1 MYESI
6 IFKDRKKLSPRYI
19 PKEITHR
26 EKQIDLLIRTFID
39 IKYDPDAFPLTVLQ
53 IIGPAGIG
61 KTSTVMK
68 FSVILENEMKNS
80 KINIKIVYINL
91 KLQGGNKYAIYKY
104 LLSCIAPELTAQGL
118 SAEEMLRQMLDYL
131 IMNNTYSLIILDEI
145 DYLIKISK
153 EIGIIYDLTR
163 LNEFDPSKKCNVKG
177 VIFIAR
183 STEFYE
189 KLDEAELSSMGRAYI
204 EFPNYTIGQVSDIII
219 RRSKD
224 AFQDNVI
231 GTNIID
237 WIAKIVVSPIVN
249 GDIRYALDLLSYA
262 GNLAESEGTEKVLLD
277 HVKIINKQ
285 IYNGITDDDIKELSK
300 LQIIILLGIIKG
312 LKIKNRDY
320 VDLKEVRMQSLEI
333 AEKNILRALAEEKKL
348 LTVYGLHKKTHLK
361 REDIKRNL
369 ADLVKIE
376 WVVEQ
381 KISNSLYS
389 INRENTYVQK
399 LVLFFYEIGYIENI

>member
-6 IFKDRKKLSPRYI
+6 IFKDRKNLSPRYL
-19 PKEITHR
+19 PKEISHR
-26 EKQIDLLIRTFID
+26 EKQIDLLVRTFLD
-39 IKYDPDAFPLTVLQ
+39 IKDDPDKFPLTVIQ

-61 KTSTVMK
+61 KTSTVIK
-68 FSVILENEMKNS
+68 FSDILENELRKS

-104 LLSCIAPELTAQGL
+104 LLSCIAPELPAQGL

-131 IMNNTYSLIILDEI
+131 ILNNVYSVIILDEI

-204 EFPNYTIGQVSDIII
+204 EFPNYTIDQVSDILI

-224 AFQDNVI
+224 AFQDKVI
-231 GTNIID
+231 GTEIID

-262 GNLAESEGTEKVLLD
+262 GNLAESEGTEQVLLD
-277 HVKIINKQ
+277 HVKKINKQ

-333 AEKNILRALAEEKKL
+333 AEKYKLRKL
-348 LTVYGLHKKTHLK
+348 DV
-361 REDIKRNL
+361 EDILDDL
-369 ADLVKIE
+369 ATRKIIKIISLK
-376 WVVEQ
+376 
-381 KISNSLYS
+381 KISLISS
-389 INRENTYVQK
+389 S
-399 LVLFFYEIGYIENI
+399 IENLEKSLMSKIDSTFDFK

>member
-6 IFKDRKKLSPRYI
+6 IFKDRKKLSPRYL
-19 PKEITHR
+19 PKEISHR
-26 EKQIDLLIRTFID
+26 DKQIDLLVRTFLD
-39 IKYDPDAFPLTVLQ
+39 IKNDPDKFPLTVLQ

-61 KTSTVMK
+61 KTSTVIK
-68 FSVILENEMKNS
+68 FSGILENELRKN

-104 LLSCIAPELTAQGL
+104 LLSCIAPELPAQGL

-131 IMNNTYSLIILDEI
+131 IINNVYSIVILDEI

-163 LNEFDPSKKCNVKG
+163 LNEFDPFNKCNVKG

-204 EFPNYTIGQVSDIII
+204 EFPNYTIDQVSDILV
-219 RRSKD
+219 RRSKE
-224 AFQDNVI
+224 AFQENVI
-231 GTNIID
+231 GTDILD

-262 GNLAESEGTEKVLLD
+262 GNLAESEGTERVLLD
-277 HVKIINKQ
+277 HVKKINKQ
-285 IYNGITDDDIKELSK
+285 TYNGITDEDIKELSK

-320 VDLKEVRMQSLEI
+320 VDLKDIRMQSLEI
-333 AEKNILRALAEEKKL
+333 SEKYKLRKL
-348 LTVYGLHKKTHLK
+348 DI
-361 REDIKRNL
+361 EDILDDL
-369 ADLVKIE
+369 ATRKIIKIISLK
-376 WVVEQ
+376 
-381 KISNSLYS
+381 KISLISS
-389 INRENTYVQK
+389 S
-399 LVLFFYEIGYIENI
+399 IENLEKTLLSKLNSMLDLK

>member
-1 MYESI
+1 MYENI

-26 EKQIDLLIRTFID
+26 EKQIDLLIRTFLD
-39 IKYDPDAFPLTVLQ
+39 INEDPDKFPLTILQ

-61 KTSTVMK
+61 KTSTVIK
-68 FSVILENEMKNS
+68 FSNTLENELRKS

-104 LLSCIAPELTAQGL
+104 LLNCIAPELPAQGL
-118 SAEEMLRQMLDYL
+118 SAEEMLRQMLDYM
-131 IMNNTYSLIILDEI
+131 IINNVYSIVILDEI

-189 KLDEAELSSMGRAYI
+189 KLDEAELSSMGRANI
-204 EFPNYTIGQVSDIII
+204 EFPNYTIEQICDILI
-219 RRSKD
+219 RRSRD
-224 AFQDNVI
+224 AFQENVI
-231 GTNIID
+231 GTDIID
-237 WIAKIVVSPIVN
+237 WIAKVVVSPVVN

-262 GNLAESEGTEKVLLD
+262 GNLAESEGTERVLID
-277 HVKIINKQ
+277 HVKKINKQ
-285 IYNGITDDDIKELSK
+285 IYNGITDDDIKELSNI
-300 LQIIILLGIIKG
+300 QIIVLLGIIKG

-320 VDLKEVRMQSLEI
+320 VDLKEIRMQSLEI
-333 AEKNILRALAEEKKL
+333 AEKYKLRKL
-348 LTVYGLHKKTHLK
+348 EV
-361 REDIKRNL
+361 EDILDDL
-369 ADLVKIE
+369 ATRKIIKIISLK
-376 WVVEQ
+376 
-381 KISNSLYS
+381 KISLTSSS
-389 INRENTYVQK
+389 IEHLEK
-399 LVLFFYEIGYIENI
+399 ILISKIDSHIDF

>member
-19 PKEITHR
+19 PKEISHR
-26 EKQIDLLIRTFID
+26 EKQIDLLVRTFLD
-39 IKYDPDAFPLTVLQ
+39 IKDDPDNFPLTILQ

-61 KTSTVMK
+61 KTSTVIK
-68 FSVILENEMKNS
+68 FSDILENELRKN

-104 LLSCIAPELTAQGL
+104 LLSCIAPELPAQGL

-131 IMNNTYSLIILDEI
+131 IINNMYSIVILDEI

-204 EFPNYTIGQVSDIII
+204 EFPNYSIQQTSEILI

-224 AFQDNVI
+224 AFQENVI
-231 GTNIID
+231 GTDIID
-237 WIAKIVVSPIVN
+237 WIAKIVVSPVVN

-262 GNLAESEGTEKVLLD
+262 GNMAESEGTERVLLD
-277 HVKIINKQ
+277 HVKKINSQ
-285 IYNGITDDDIKELSK
+285 IYNGITDDDINEFSNA
-300 LQIIILLGIIKG
+300 QIFVLLGIIKG

-320 VDLKEVRMQSLEI
+320 IDLKEIRMQSLEI
-333 AEKNILRALAEEKKL
+333 SQKYNVKKL
-348 LTVYGLHKKTHLK
+348 DV
-361 REDIKRNL
+361 EDILDDL
-369 ADLVKIE
+369 ATRKIIKIISLK
-376 WVVEQ
+376 
-381 KISNSLYS
+381 KISLISSS
-389 INRENTYVQK
+389 IENLENTLIK
-399 LVLFFYEIGYIENI
+399 KIDSNFDSR

>member
-1 MYESI
+1 MYDSV
-6 IFKDRKKLSPRYI
+6 IFKDRKKLSPRYV
-19 PKEITHR
+19 PKEISHR
-26 EKQIDLLIRTFID
+26 EKQIDLLVGTFLD
-39 IKYDPDAFPLTVLQ
+39 IKDDPDTFPLTVIQ

-68 FSVILENEMKNS
+68 FSDILENELKKS
-80 KINIKIVYINL
+80 KVNIKIVYINL

-104 LLSCIAPELTAQGL
+104 LLSCIAPELPAQGL

-131 IMNNTYSLIILDEI
+131 IINNIYSIIILDEI

-204 EFPNYTIGQVSDIII
+204 EFPNYTIDQVSDILM

-231 GTNIID
+231 GTDILD
-237 WIAKIVVSPIVN
+237 WIAKTVVSPIVN

-277 HVKIINKQ
+277 HVKKINKQ
-285 IYNGITDDDIKELSK
+285 IYNGITDDDIEELSK
-300 LQIIILLGIIKG
+300 LQIIVLLGIIKG
-312 LKIKNRDY
+312 LKIKNKDY
-320 VDLKEVRMQSLEI
+320 VELKEVRMQSLEI
-333 AEKNILRALAEEKKL
+333 AEKYKLKKL
-348 LTVYGLHKKTHLK
+348 DV
-361 REDIKRNL
+361 EDILDDL
-369 ADLVKIE
+369 ATRKIIKIISLK
-376 WVVEQ
+376 
-381 KISNSLYS
+381 KISLISSS
-389 INRENTYVQK
+389 IDNLEKILMSKIDSYLDSR
-399 LVLFFYEIGYIENI
+399 

>member
-6 IFKDRKKLSPRYI
+6 IFKDRKKLSPRYL
-19 PKEITHR
+19 PKEISHR
-26 EKQIDLLIRTFID
+26 DKQIDLLVRTFLD
-39 IKYDPDAFPLTVLQ
+39 IKNDPDKFPLTVLQ

-61 KTSTVMK
+61 KTSTVIK
-68 FSVILENEMKNS
+68 FSGILENELIKN

-104 LLSCIAPELTAQGL
+104 LLSCIAPELPAQGL

-131 IMNNTYSLIILDEI
+131 IINNVYSIVILDEI

-163 LNEFDPSKKCNVKG
+163 LNEFDPSKKCNVNG

-204 EFPNYTIGQVSDIII
+204 EFPNYTIDQVSDILV
-219 RRSKD
+219 RRSKE
-224 AFQDNVI
+224 AFQENVI
-231 GTNIID
+231 GTDILD

-262 GNLAESEGTEKVLLD
+262 GNLAESEGTERVLLD
-277 HVKIINKQ
+277 HVKKINKQ
-285 IYNGITDDDIKELSK
+285 IYNGITDEDIKELSK
-300 LQIIILLGIIKG
+300 LQIIILLAIIKG
-312 LKIKNRDY
+312 LKVKNRDY
-320 VDLKEVRMQSLEI
+320 VELKEIRMQSLEI
-333 AEKNILRALAEEKKL
+333 SEKYKLRKL
-348 LTVYGLHKKTHLK
+348 DV
-361 REDIKRNL
+361 EDIL
-369 ADLVKIE
+369 DDLSTRKIIKIISLK
-376 WVVEQ
+376 
-381 KISNSLYS
+381 KISLISS
-389 INRENTYVQK
+389 S
-399 LVLFFYEIGYIENI
+399 IENLEKTLLSKLNSMLDFK

>member
-6 IFKDRKKLSPRYI
+6 IFKDRKKLSPRYL
-19 PKEITHR
+19 PKEISHR
-26 EKQIDLLIRTFID
+26 EKQIDLLVRTFLD
-39 IKYDPDAFPLTVLQ
+39 IKDDPDKFPLTVIQ

-61 KTSTVMK
+61 KTSTVIK
-68 FSVILENEMKNS
+68 FSDILDNELRKN

-104 LLSCIAPELTAQGL
+104 LLSCIAPELPAQGL

-131 IMNNTYSLIILDEI
+131 ILNNVYSIIILDEI

-204 EFPNYTIGQVSDIII
+204 EFPNYTIDQVSDILI

-231 GTNIID
+231 GTDIID

-277 HVKIINKQ
+277 HVKKINKQ

-320 VDLKEVRMQSLEI
+320 IDLKEVRMQSLEI
-333 AEKNILRALAEEKKL
+333 AEKYKVRKL
-348 LTVYGLHKKTHLK
+348 DV
-361 REDIKRNL
+361 EDILDDL
-369 ADLVKIE
+369 ATRKIIKIISLK
-376 WVVEQ
+376 
-381 KISNSLYS
+381 KISLISS
-389 INRENTYVQK
+389 S
-399 LVLFFYEIGYIENI
+399 IENLEKSLMSKIDSTLDFK

>member
-6 IFKDRKKLSPRYI
+6 IFKDRKKLSPRYL
-19 PKEITHR
+19 PKEISHR
-26 EKQIDLLIRTFID
+26 EKQIDLLVRTFLD
-39 IKYDPDAFPLTVLQ
+39 IKDDPDKFPLTVIQ

-61 KTSTVMK
+61 KTSTVIK
-68 FSVILENEMKNS
+68 FSDILENELRKS
-80 KINIKIVYINL
+80 KINVKIVYINL

-104 LLSCIAPELTAQGL
+104 LLSCIAPELPAQGL

-131 IMNNTYSLIILDEI
+131 ILNNVYSIIILDEI

-204 EFPNYTIGQVSDIII
+204 EFPNYTIDQVSDILI

-231 GTNIID
+231 GTDIID

-262 GNLAESEGTEKVLLD
+262 GNLAESEGTEKVILD
-277 HVKIINKQ
+277 HVKKINKQ

-333 AEKNILRALAEEKKL
+333 AEKYKLRKL
-348 LTVYGLHKKTHLK
+348 DV
-361 REDIKRNL
+361 EDILDDL
-369 ADLVKIE
+369 ATRKIIKIISLK
-376 WVVEQ
+376 
-381 KISNSLYS
+381 KISLISS
-389 INRENTYVQK
+389 S
-399 LVLFFYEIGYIENI
+399 IENLEKSLMSKIDSTLDFK

>member
-1 MYESI
+1 MYDSI
-6 IFKDRKKLSPRYI
+6 IFKDRKKLSPRYL
-19 PKEITHR
+19 PKEISHR
-26 EKQIDLLIRTFID
+26 EKQIDLLVRTFLD
-39 IKYDPDAFPLTVLQ
+39 IKDDPDKFPLTVIQ

-61 KTSTVMK
+61 KTSTVIK
-68 FSVILENEMKNS
+68 FSDILENELRKS

-104 LLSCIAPELTAQGL
+104 LLSCIAPGLPAQGL

-131 IMNNTYSLIILDEI
+131 IANNVYSIIILDEI

-204 EFPNYTIGQVSDIII
+204 EFPNYTIDQVSDILI

-231 GTNIID
+231 GTDIID
-237 WIAKIVVSPIVN
+237 WIAKIIVSPIVN

-262 GNLAESEGTEKVLLD
+262 GNLAESEGTEQVLLD
-277 HVKIINKQ
+277 HVKKINKQ

-320 VDLKEVRMQSLEI
+320 IDLKEVRMQSLEI
-333 AEKNILRALAEEKKL
+333 AGKYKLRKL
-348 LTVYGLHKKTHLK
+348 DV
-361 REDIKRNL
+361 EDILDDL
-369 ADLVKIE
+369 ATRKIIKIISLK
-376 WVVEQ
+376 
-381 KISNSLYS
+381 KISLISS
-389 INRENTYVQK
+389 S
-399 LVLFFYEIGYIENI
+399 IENLEKSLMSKIDSTLDFK

>member
-6 IFKDRKKLSPRYI
+6 IFKDRKKLSPRYL
-19 PKEITHR
+19 PKEISHR
-26 EKQIDLLIRTFID
+26 EKQIDLLVRTFLD
-39 IKYDPDAFPLTVLQ
+39 IQDDPDKFPLTVIQ

-61 KTSTVMK
+61 KTSTVIK
-68 FSVILENEMKNS
+68 FSDILDNELRKS

-104 LLSCIAPELTAQGL
+104 LLSCIAPELPAQGL

-131 IMNNTYSLIILDEI
+131 ILNNVYSIIILDEI

-204 EFPNYTIGQVSDIII
+204 EFPNYTIDQVSDILI

-231 GTNIID
+231 GTDIID

-277 HVKIINKQ
+277 HVKKINRQ

-333 AEKNILRALAEEKKL
+333 AEKYKLRKL
-348 LTVYGLHKKTHLK
+348 DV
-361 REDIKRNL
+361 EDILDDL
-369 ADLVKIE
+369 ATRKIIKIISLK
-376 WVVEQ
+376 
-381 KISNSLYS
+381 KISLISS
-389 INRENTYVQK
+389 S
-399 LVLFFYEIGYIENI
+399 IENLEKSLMSKIDSTLDFK

>member
-6 IFKDRKKLSPRYI
+6 IFKDRKKLSPRYL
-19 PKEITHR
+19 PKEISHR
-26 EKQIDLLIRTFID
+26 EKQIDLLVRTFLD
-39 IKYDPDAFPLTVLQ
+39 IKDDPDKFPLTVIQ

-61 KTSTVMK
+61 KTSTVIK
-68 FSVILENEMKNS
+68 FSDILENELRKS

-104 LLSCIAPELTAQGL
+104 LLSCIAPELPAQGL

-131 IMNNTYSLIILDEI
+131 ILNNVYSIIILDEI

-204 EFPNYTIGQVSDIII
+204 EFPNYTIDQVSDILI

-231 GTNIID
+231 GTDIID
-237 WIAKIVVSPIVN
+237 WIAKIIVSPIVN

-277 HVKIINKQ
+277 HVKKINKQ

-333 AEKNILRALAEEKKL
+333 AEKFKLRKL
-348 LTVYGLHKKTHLK
+348 DV
-361 REDIKRNL
+361 EDILDDL
-369 ADLVKIE
+369 ATRKIIKIISLK
-376 WVVEQ
+376 
-381 KISNSLYS
+381 KISLISS
-389 INRENTYVQK
+389 S
-399 LVLFFYEIGYIENI
+399 IENLEKSLMSKIDSTLDFK

>member
-6 IFKDRKKLSPRYI
+6 IFKDRKKLSPRYL
-19 PKEITHR
+19 PKEISHR
-26 EKQIDLLIRTFID
+26 EKQIDLLVRTFLD
-39 IKYDPDAFPLTVLQ
+39 IKDDPDKFPLTVIQ

-61 KTSTVMK
+61 KTSTVIK
-68 FSVILENEMKNS
+68 FSDILENELGKS

-104 LLSCIAPELTAQGL
+104 LLSCIAPELPAQGL

-131 IMNNTYSLIILDEI
+131 ILNNVYSIIILDEI

-231 GTNIID
+231 GTDIID

-333 AEKNILRALAEEKKL
+333 AEKYKLRKL
-348 LTVYGLHKKTHLK
+348 DV
-361 REDIKRNL
+361 EDILDDL
-369 ADLVKIE
+369 ATRKIIKIISLK
-376 WVVEQ
+376 
-381 KISNSLYS
+381 KISLISS
-389 INRENTYVQK
+389 S
-399 LVLFFYEIGYIENI
+399 IENLEKSLMSKIDSTLDFK

>member
-6 IFKDRKKLSPRYI
+6 IFKDRKKLSPRYL
-19 PKEITHR
+19 PKEISHR
-26 EKQIDLLIRTFID
+26 DKQIDLLVRTFLD
-39 IKYDPDAFPLTVLQ
+39 IKNDPDKFPLTVLQ

-61 KTSTVMK
+61 KTSTVIK
-68 FSVILENEMKNS
+68 FSGILENELRKN

-104 LLSCIAPELTAQGL
+104 LLSCIAPELPAQGL

-131 IMNNTYSLIILDEI
+131 IINNVYSIVILDEI

-163 LNEFDPSKKCNVKG
+163 LNEFDPSSKCNVKG

-204 EFPNYTIGQVSDIII
+204 EFPNYTIDQVSDILV
-219 RRSKD
+219 RRSKE
-224 AFQDNVI
+224 AFQENVI
-231 GTNIID
+231 GTVILD

-262 GNLAESEGTEKVLLD
+262 GNLAESEGTERVLLD
-277 HVKIINKQ
+277 HVKKINRQ
-285 IYNGITDDDIKELSK
+285 TYNGITDEDIKELSK

-320 VDLKEVRMQSLEI
+320 VDLKDIRMQSLEI
-333 AEKNILRALAEEKKL
+333 SEKYKLRKL
-348 LTVYGLHKKTHLK
+348 DV
-361 REDIKRNL
+361 EDILDDL
-369 ADLVKIE
+369 ATRKIIKIISLK
-376 WVVEQ
+376 
-381 KISNSLYS
+381 KISLISS
-389 INRENTYVQK
+389 S
-399 LVLFFYEIGYIENI
+399 IENLEKTLLSKLNSMLDLK

>member
-6 IFKDRKKLSPRYI
+6 IFKDRKKLSPRYL
-19 PKEITHR
+19 PKEISHR
-26 EKQIDLLIRTFID
+26 EKQIDLLVRTFLD
-39 IKYDPDAFPLTVLQ
+39 IKDDPDKFPLTVIQ

-61 KTSTVMK
+61 KTSTVIK
-68 FSVILENEMKNS
+68 FSDILENELGKS

-104 LLSCIAPELTAQGL
+104 LLSCIAPELPAQGL

-131 IMNNTYSLIILDEI
+131 ILNNVYSIIILDEI

-204 EFPNYTIGQVSDIII
+204 EFPNYTIDQVSDIII

-231 GTNIID
+231 GTDIID

-333 AEKNILRALAEEKKL
+333 AEKYKLRKL
-348 LTVYGLHKKTHLK
+348 DV
-361 REDIKRNL
+361 EDILDDL
-369 ADLVKIE
+369 ATRKIIKIISLK
-376 WVVEQ
+376 
-381 KISNSLYS
+381 KISLISS
-389 INRENTYVQK
+389 S
-399 LVLFFYEIGYIENI
+399 IENLEKSLMSKIDSTLDFK

>member
-6 IFKDRKKLSPRYI
+6 IFKDRKKLSPRHL
-19 PKEITHR
+19 PKEISHR
-26 EKQIDLLIRTFID
+26 EKQIDLLVRTFLD
-39 IKYDPDAFPLTVLQ
+39 IKDDPDKFPLTVIQ

-61 KTSTVMK
+61 KTSTVIK
-68 FSVILENEMKNS
+68 FSDILDNELRKS

-104 LLSCIAPELTAQGL
+104 LLSCIAPELPAQGL

-131 IMNNTYSLIILDEI
+131 ILNNVYSIIILDEI

-204 EFPNYTIGQVSDIII
+204 EFPNYTIDQVSDILI

-231 GTNIID
+231 GTDIID

-277 HVKIINKQ
+277 HVKKINKQ

-320 VDLKEVRMQSLEI
+320 IDLKEVRMQSLEI
-333 AEKNILRALAEEKKL
+333 AEKYKVRKL
-348 LTVYGLHKKTHLK
+348 DV
-361 REDIKRNL
+361 EDILDDL
-369 ADLVKIE
+369 ATRRIIKIISLK
-376 WVVEQ
+376 
-381 KISNSLYS
+381 KISLISS
-389 INRENTYVQK
+389 S
-399 LVLFFYEIGYIENI
+399 IENLEKSLMSKIDSTLNFK

>member
-19 PKEITHR
+19 PKEIPHR
-26 EKQIDLLIRTFID
+26 EKQIDLLIRTFLD
-39 IKYDPDAFPLTVLQ
+39 IKEDPDKFPLTILQ

-61 KTSTVMK
+61 KTSTVIK
-68 FSVILENEMKNS
+68 FSNILENELRRS

-104 LLSCIAPELTAQGL
+104 LLSCIAPELPAQGL

-131 IMNNTYSLIILDEI
+131 IINNVYSIVILDEI
-145 DYLIKISK
+145 DYLIKIAK

-204 EFPNYTIGQVSDIII
+204 EFPNYTIEQISDILI
-219 RRSKD
+219 RRSRD
-224 AFQDNVI
+224 AFQENVI
-231 GTNIID
+231 GTDIID
-237 WIAKIVVSPIVN
+237 WIAKIVVSPVVD

-262 GNLAESEGTEKVLLD
+262 GNLAESEGTERVLID
-277 HVKIINKQ
+277 HVKKINKQ
-285 IYNGITDDDIKELSK
+285 IYNGITDDDIKELSNI
-300 LQIIILLGIIKG
+300 QIIVLLGIIKG

-320 VDLKEVRMQSLEI
+320 VDLKEIRMQSLEI
-333 AEKNILRALAEEKKL
+333 SEKYKIRKL
-348 LTVYGLHKKTHLK
+348 DV
-361 REDIKRNL
+361 EDILDDL
-369 ADLVKIE
+369 ATRKIIKILSLK
-376 WVVEQ
+376 
-381 KISNSLYS
+381 KISLTSS
-389 INRENTYVQK
+389 S
-399 LVLFFYEIGYIENI
+399 IENLEKILISKIDSHFDFK

>member
-6 IFKDRKKLSPRYI
+6 IFKDRKKLSPRYL
-19 PKEITHR
+19 PKEISHR
-26 EKQIDLLIRTFID
+26 EKQIELLVRTFLD
-39 IKYDPDAFPLTVLQ
+39 IKDDPDKFPLTVIQ

-61 KTSTVMK
+61 KTSTVIK
-68 FSVILENEMKNS
+68 FSDILDNELRKS

-104 LLSCIAPELTAQGL
+104 LLSCIAPELPAQGL

-131 IMNNTYSLIILDEI
+131 ILNNVYSIIILDEI

-204 EFPNYTIGQVSDIII
+204 EFPNYTIDQVSDILI

-231 GTNIID
+231 GTDIID

-277 HVKIINKQ
+277 HVKKINKQ

-320 VDLKEVRMQSLEI
+320 VDLKEIRMQSLEI
-333 AEKNILRALAEEKKL
+333 AEKYKLRKL
-348 LTVYGLHKKTHLK
+348 DV
-361 REDIKRNL
+361 EDILDDL
-369 ADLVKIE
+369 ATRKIIKIISLK
-376 WVVEQ
+376 
-381 KISNSLYS
+381 KISLISS
-389 INRENTYVQK
+389 S
-399 LVLFFYEIGYIENI
+399 IENLEKSLMSKIDSTLDFK

>member
-1 MYESI
+1 MYDSI
-6 IFKDRKKLSPRYI
+6 IFKDRKKLSPRYL
-19 PKEITHR
+19 PKEISHR
-26 EKQIDLLIRTFID
+26 EKQIDLLVRTFLD
-39 IKYDPDAFPLTVLQ
+39 IKDDSDKFPLTVIQ

-68 FSVILENEMKNS
+68 FSDILENELKKS

-104 LLSCIAPELTAQGL
+104 LLSCIAPELPAQGL

-131 IMNNTYSLIILDEI
+131 IINNIYSIIILDEI

-204 EFPNYTIGQVSDIII
+204 EFPNYTIDQVSDILM

-231 GTNIID
+231 GTDILD
-237 WIAKIVVSPIVN
+237 WIAKTVVSPIVN

-277 HVKIINKQ
+277 HVKKINKQ

-300 LQIIILLGIIKG
+300 LQIIVLLGIIKG
-312 LKIKNRDY
+312 LKIKNKDY
-320 VDLKEVRMQSLEI
+320 VELKEVRMQSLEI
-333 AEKNILRALAEEKKL
+333 AEKYKLKKL
-348 LTVYGLHKKTHLK
+348 DV
-361 REDIKRNL
+361 EDILDDL
-369 ADLVKIE
+369 ATRKIIKIISLK
-376 WVVEQ
+376 
-381 KISNSLYS
+381 KISLISSS
-389 INRENTYVQK
+389 IDNLEKTLMSRIDSDLDSK
-399 LVLFFYEIGYIENI
+399 

>member
-1 MYESI
+1 MYDSI
-6 IFKDRKKLSPRYI
+6 IFKDRKKLSPRYL
-19 PKEITHR
+19 PKEISHR
-26 EKQIDLLIRTFID
+26 EKQIDLLVRTFLD
-39 IKYDPDAFPLTVLQ
+39 IKDDSDKFPLTVIQ

-68 FSVILENEMKNS
+68 FSDILENELKKS

-104 LLSCIAPELTAQGL
+104 LLSCIAPELPAQGL

-131 IMNNTYSLIILDEI
+131 IINNIYSIIILDEI

-204 EFPNYTIGQVSDIII
+204 EFPNYTIDQVIDILI

-231 GTNIID
+231 GTDILD
-237 WIAKIVVSPIVN
+237 WIAKTVVSPIVN

-277 HVKIINKQ
+277 HVKKINKQ
-285 IYNGITDDDIKELSK
+285 IYNGITDDDINELSK
-300 LQIIILLGIIKG
+300 LQIIVLLGIIKG
-312 LKIKNRDY
+312 LKIKNKDY
-320 VDLKEVRMQSLEI
+320 VELKEVRMQSLEI
-333 AEKNILRALAEEKKL
+333 AEKYKLKKL
-348 LTVYGLHKKTHLK
+348 DV
-361 REDIKRNL
+361 EDILDNL
-369 ADLVKIE
+369 ATRKIIKIISLK
-376 WVVEQ
+376 
-381 KISNSLYS
+381 KISLISSS
-389 INRENTYVQK
+389 IDNLEKTLMSRIDSDLDSK
-399 LVLFFYEIGYIENI
+399 

>member
-6 IFKDRKKLSPRYI
+6 IFKDRKKLSPRYL
-19 PKEITHR
+19 PKEISHR
-26 EKQIDLLIRTFID
+26 EKQIDLLVRTFLD
-39 IKYDPDAFPLTVLQ
+39 IKDDPDKFPLTVIQ

-61 KTSTVMK
+61 KTSTVIK
-68 FSVILENEMKNS
+68 FSDILDNELRKS

-104 LLSCIAPELTAQGL
+104 LLSCIAPELPAQGL

-131 IMNNTYSLIILDEI
+131 ILNNVYSIIILDEI

-204 EFPNYTIGQVSDIII
+204 EFPNYTIDQVSDILI

-231 GTNIID
+231 GTDIID

-277 HVKIINKQ
+277 HVKKINKQ

-300 LQIIILLGIIKG
+300 LEIIILLGIIKG

-320 VDLKEVRMQSLEI
+320 IDLKEVRMQSLEI
-333 AEKNILRALAEEKKL
+333 AEKYKVRKL
-348 LTVYGLHKKTHLK
+348 DV
-361 REDIKRNL
+361 EDILDDL
-369 ADLVKIE
+369 ATRKIIKIISLK
-376 WVVEQ
+376 
-381 KISNSLYS
+381 KISLISS
-389 INRENTYVQK
+389 S
-399 LVLFFYEIGYIENI
+399 IENLEKSLMSKIDSTLDFK

>member
-6 IFKDRKKLSPRYI
+6 IFKDRKKLSPRYL
-19 PKEITHR
+19 PKEISHR
-26 EKQIDLLIRTFID
+26 EKQIDLLVRTFLD
-39 IKYDPDAFPLTVLQ
+39 IKDDPDKFPLTVIQ

-61 KTSTVMK
+61 KTSTVIK
-68 FSVILENEMKNS
+68 FSDILDNELRKS

-104 LLSCIAPELTAQGL
+104 LLSCIAPELPAQGL

-131 IMNNTYSLIILDEI
+131 ILNNVYSIIILDEI

-153 EIGIIYDLTR
+153 EVGIIYDLTR

-204 EFPNYTIGQVSDIII
+204 EFPNYTIDQVSDILI

-231 GTNIID
+231 GTDIID

-277 HVKIINKQ
+277 HVKKINKQ

-320 VDLKEVRMQSLEI
+320 IDLKEVRMQSLEI
-333 AEKNILRALAEEKKL
+333 AEKYKVRKL
-348 LTVYGLHKKTHLK
+348 DV
-361 REDIKRNL
+361 EDILDDL
-369 ADLVKIE
+369 ATRKIIKIISLK
-376 WVVEQ
+376 
-381 KISNSLYS
+381 KISLISS
-389 INRENTYVQK
+389 S
-399 LVLFFYEIGYIENI
+399 IENLEKSLMSKIDSTLDFK

>member
-6 IFKDRKKLSPRYI
+6 IFKDRKKLSPRYL
-19 PKEITHR
+19 PKEISHR
-26 EKQIDLLIRTFID
+26 EKQIDLLVRTFLD
-39 IKYDPDAFPLTVLQ
+39 IKDDPDKFPLTVIQ

-61 KTSTVMK
+61 KTSTVIK
-68 FSVILENEMKNS
+68 FSDILDNELRKS

-104 LLSCIAPELTAQGL
+104 LLSCIAPELPAQGL

-131 IMNNTYSLIILDEI
+131 ILNNVYSIIILDEI

-231 GTNIID
+231 GTDIID

-277 HVKIINKQ
+277 HVKKINKQ

-333 AEKNILRALAEEKKL
+333 AEKYKLRKL
-348 LTVYGLHKKTHLK
+348 DV
-361 REDIKRNL
+361 EDILDDL
-369 ADLVKIE
+369 ATRKIIKIISLK
-376 WVVEQ
+376 
-381 KISNSLYS
+381 KISLISS
-389 INRENTYVQK
+389 S
-399 LVLFFYEIGYIENI
+399 IENLEKSLMSKIDSTLDFK

>member
-19 PKEITHR
+19 PKEIIHR
-26 EKQIDLLIRTFID
+26 EKEIDLLIRTFID
-39 IKYDPDAFPLTVLQ
+39 IKYDPDTFPLTVLQ

-104 LLSCIAPELTAQGL
+104 LLSCIAPELPAQGL

-189 KLDEAELSSMGRAYI
+189 KLDKAELSSMGRAFI
-204 EFPNYTIGQVSDIII
+204 EFPTYTIEQVSDILI
-219 RRSKD
+219 RRSKE
-224 AFQDNVI
+224 AFKDNVL
-231 GTNIID
+231 GTDIID
-237 WIAKIVVSPIVN
+237 WIAKIIISPIVN

-262 GNLAESEGTEKVLLD
+262 GNLAESEGTGQILLEQIR
-277 HVKIINKQ
+277 KINRQ
-285 IYNGITDDDIKELSK
+285 IYNGITDEDIKELSNSEK
-300 LQIIILLGIIKG
+300 IILLGMIRG
-312 LKIKNRDY
+312 LKIKNKDY
-320 VDLKEVRMQSLEI
+320 IDLKEIRIQSLEL
-333 AEKNILRALAEEKKL
+333 AEKYKVRKIDVENILDDLAERKVIKIIA
-348 LTVYGLHKKTHLK
+348 LK
-361 REDIKRNL
+361 
-369 ADLVKIE
+369 
-376 WVVEQ
+376 
-381 KISNSLYS
+381 KISLISS
-389 INRENTYVQK
+389 S
-399 LVLFFYEIGYIENI
+399 IENLEKVLISKIDSNFDSK

>member
-6 IFKDRKKLSPRYI
+6 IFKDRKKLSPRYL
-19 PKEITHR
+19 PKEISHR
-26 EKQIDLLIRTFID
+26 EKQIDLLVRTFLD
-39 IKYDPDAFPLTVLQ
+39 IKDDPDKFPLTVIQ

-61 KTSTVMK
+61 KTSTVIK
-68 FSVILENEMKNS
+68 FSDILDNELRKS

-104 LLSCIAPELTAQGL
+104 LLSCIAPELPAQGL

-131 IMNNTYSLIILDEI
+131 ILNNVYSIIILDEI

-204 EFPNYTIGQVSDIII
+204 EFPNYTIDQVSDILI

-231 GTNIID
+231 GTDIID

-277 HVKIINKQ
+277 HAKKINKQ

-320 VDLKEVRMQSLEI
+320 IDLKEVRMQSLEI
-333 AEKNILRALAEEKKL
+333 AEKYKVRKL
-348 LTVYGLHKKTHLK
+348 DV
-361 REDIKRNL
+361 EDILDDL
-369 ADLVKIE
+369 ATRKIIKIISLK
-376 WVVEQ
+376 
-381 KISNSLYS
+381 KISLISS
-389 INRENTYVQK
+389 S
-399 LVLFFYEIGYIENI
+399 IENLEKSLMSKIDSTLDFK

>member
-19 PKEITHR
+19 PKEISHR
-26 EKQIDLLIRTFID
+26 EKQIDLLVRTFLD
-39 IKYDPDAFPLTVLQ
+39 IKDDPDNFPLTILQ

-61 KTSTVMK
+61 KTSTVIK
-68 FSVILENEMKNS
+68 FSDILENELRKN

-104 LLSCIAPELTAQGL
+104 LLSCIAPELPAQGL

-131 IMNNTYSLIILDEI
+131 IINNMYSIVILDEI

-183 STEFYE
+183 STEFYD

-204 EFPNYTIGQVSDIII
+204 EFPNYTIEQTSEILI
-219 RRSKD
+219 RRSRD
-224 AFQDNVI
+224 AFQENVI
-231 GTNIID
+231 GTDIID
-237 WIAKIVVSPIVN
+237 WIAKIIVSPVVN

-262 GNLAESEGTEKVLLD
+262 GNMAESEGTERVLLD
-277 HVKIINKQ
+277 HVKKINSQ
-285 IYNGITDDDIKELSK
+285 IYNGITDDDINEFSNA
-300 LQIIILLGIIKG
+300 QILVLLGIIKG

-320 VDLKEVRMQSLEI
+320 TDLKEIRMQSLEI
-333 AEKNILRALAEEKKL
+333 FQKYKVKKL
-348 LTVYGLHKKTHLK
+348 EV
-361 REDIKRNL
+361 EDILDDL
-369 ADLVKIE
+369 ATRKIIKIISLK
-376 WVVEQ
+376 
-381 KISNSLYS
+381 KISLISS
-389 INRENTYVQK
+389 S
-399 LVLFFYEIGYIENI
+399 IENLEKTLISKIDSNFDSK

>member
-1 MYESI
+1 MYDSI
-6 IFKDRKKLSPRYI
+6 IFKDRKKLSPRYL
-19 PKEITHR
+19 PKEISHR
-26 EKQIDLLIRTFID
+26 EKQIDLLVRTFLD
-39 IKYDPDAFPLTVLQ
+39 IKDEADKFPLTVIQ

-68 FSVILENEMKNS
+68 FSDILEKELKKN

-104 LLSCIAPELTAQGL
+104 LLSCVAPELPAQGL

-131 IMNNTYSLIILDEI
+131 ITNNIYSIIILDEI

-204 EFPNYTIGQVSDIII
+204 EFPNYTIEQVSDILM

-231 GTNIID
+231 GTDIID

-262 GNLAESEGTEKVLLD
+262 GNLAESEGREKVMLD
-277 HVKIINKQ
+277 HVKKINKQ

-300 LQIIILLGIIKG
+300 LQIIVLLGIIKG
-312 LKIKNRDY
+312 LKIKNKDY
-320 VDLKEVRMQSLEI
+320 VELKEVRMQSLEI
-333 AEKNILRALAEEKKL
+333 AEKYESRKL
-348 LTVYGLHKKTHLK
+348 DV
-361 REDIKRNL
+361 EDILDNL
-369 ADLVKIE
+369 AARKIIKIISLK
-376 WVVEQ
+376 
-381 KISNSLYS
+381 KISLISS
-389 INRENTYVQK
+389 S
-399 LVLFFYEIGYIENI
+399 IENLEKTLISKIDSAFEFK

>member
-19 PKEITHR
+19 PKEISHR
-26 EKQIDLLIRTFID
+26 EKQIDLLVRTFLD
-39 IKYDPDAFPLTVLQ
+39 IKDDPDNFPLTILQ
-53 IIGPAGIG
+53 MIGPAGIG
-61 KTSTVMK
+61 KTSTVIK
-68 FSVILENEMKNS
+68 FSDILENELRKN

-104 LLSCIAPELTAQGL
+104 LLSCIAPELPAQGL

-131 IMNNTYSLIILDEI
+131 IINNMYSIVILDEI

-183 STEFYE
+183 STEFYD

-204 EFPNYTIGQVSDIII
+204 EFPNYTIEQTSEILI
-219 RRSKD
+219 RRSRN
-224 AFQDNVI
+224 AFQENVI
-231 GTNIID
+231 GTDIID
-237 WIAKIVVSPIVN
+237 WIAKIVVSPVVN

-262 GNLAESEGTEKVLLD
+262 GNMAESEGTERVLLD
-277 HVKIINKQ
+277 HVKKINSQ
-285 IYNGITDDDIKELSK
+285 IYNGITDDDINEFSNA
-300 LQIIILLGIIKG
+300 QILVLLGIIKG

-320 VDLKEVRMQSLEI
+320 IDLKEIRMQSLEI
-333 AEKNILRALAEEKKL
+333 SQKYQVKKL
-348 LTVYGLHKKTHLK
+348 DV
-361 REDIKRNL
+361 EDIL
-369 ADLVKIE
+369 DDLTTRKIIKIISLK
-376 WVVEQ
+376 
-381 KISNSLYS
+381 KISLISS
-389 INRENTYVQK
+389 S
-399 LVLFFYEIGYIENI
+399 IENLEKTLISKIDSNFDSK

>member
-6 IFKDRKKLSPRYI
+6 IFKDRKKLSPRYL
-19 PKEITHR
+19 PKEISHR
-26 EKQIDLLIRTFID
+26 DKQIDLLVRTFLD
-39 IKYDPDAFPLTVLQ
+39 IKNDPDKFPLTVLQ

-61 KTSTVMK
+61 KTSTVIK
-68 FSVILENEMKNS
+68 FSGILENELRKN

-104 LLSCIAPELTAQGL
+104 LLSCIAPELPAQGL

-131 IMNNTYSLIILDEI
+131 IINNVYSIVILDEI

-204 EFPNYTIGQVSDIII
+204 EFPNYTIDQVSDILI

-224 AFQDNVI
+224 AFQENVI
-231 GTNIID
+231 GTNILD

-262 GNLAESEGTEKVLLD
+262 GNLAESEGTERVLLD
-277 HVKIINKQ
+277 HVKKINKQ
-285 IYNGITDDDIKELSK
+285 IYNGITDEDIKELSK
-300 LQIIILLGIIKG
+300 LQIIILLAIIKG
-312 LKIKNRDY
+312 LKVKNRDY
-320 VDLKEVRMQSLEI
+320 VELKEIRMQSLEI
-333 AEKNILRALAEEKKL
+333 SEKYKLRKL
-348 LTVYGLHKKTHLK
+348 DV
-361 REDIKRNL
+361 EDILDDL
-369 ADLVKIE
+369 ATRKIIKIISLK
-376 WVVEQ
+376 
-381 KISNSLYS
+381 KISLISS
-389 INRENTYVQK
+389 S
-399 LVLFFYEIGYIENI
+399 IENLEKTLLSKLNSMLDFK

>member
-19 PKEITHR
+19 PKEISHR
-26 EKQIDLLIRTFID
+26 EKQIDLLVRTFLD
-39 IKYDPDAFPLTVLQ
+39 IKDDPDNFPLTILQ
-53 IIGPAGIG
+53 MIGPAGIG
-61 KTSTVMK
+61 KTSTVIK
-68 FSVILENEMKNS
+68 FSDILENELRKN

-104 LLSCIAPELTAQGL
+104 LLSCIAPELPAQGL

-131 IMNNTYSLIILDEI
+131 IINNIYSIVILDEI

-183 STEFYE
+183 STEFYD

-204 EFPNYTIGQVSDIII
+204 EFPNYTIEQTSEILI
-219 RRSKD
+219 RRSRD
-224 AFQDNVI
+224 AFQENVI
-231 GTNIID
+231 GTDIID
-237 WIAKIVVSPIVN
+237 WIAKIVVSPVVN

-262 GNLAESEGTEKVLLD
+262 GNMAESEGTERVLLD
-277 HVKIINKQ
+277 HVKKINSQ
-285 IYNGITDDDIKELSK
+285 IYNGITDDDINEFSNA
-300 LQIIILLGIIKG
+300 QIFVLMGIIKG

-320 VDLKEVRMQSLEI
+320 IDLKEIRMQSLEI
-333 AEKNILRALAEEKKL
+333 TQKYKVKKFD
-348 LTVYGLHKKTHLK
+348 V
-361 REDIKRNL
+361 EDILDDL
-369 ADLVKIE
+369 ATRKIIKIISLK
-376 WVVEQ
+376 
-381 KISNSLYS
+381 KISLISS
-389 INRENTYVQK
+389 S
-399 LVLFFYEIGYIENI
+399 IENLEKTLISKIDSNFDSK

>member
-1 MYESI
+1 MYDSI
-6 IFKDRKKLSPRYI
+6 IFKDRKKLSPRYL
-19 PKEITHR
+19 PKEIPHR
-26 EKQIDLLIRTFID
+26 EKQINLLVRTFLD
-39 IKYDPDAFPLTVLQ
+39 IKDDPDKFPLTVIQ

-61 KTSTVMK
+61 KTSTVIK
-68 FSVILENEMKNS
+68 FSDILENELRKS

-104 LLSCIAPELTAQGL
+104 LLSCIAPELPAQGL

-131 IMNNTYSLIILDEI
+131 ITNNVYSIIILDEI

-189 KLDEAELSSMGRAYI
+189 KLDEAELSSIGRAYI
-204 EFPNYTIGQVSDIII
+204 EFPNYTIDQVSDILMK
-219 RRSKD
+219 RSKD

-231 GTNIID
+231 GTDIID

-262 GNLAESEGTEKVLLD
+262 GNLAESDGTEKVLLE
-277 HVKIINKQ
+277 HVKKINKQ

-300 LQIIILLGIIKG
+300 LQIIVLLGIIKG
-312 LKIKNRDY
+312 LKIKNKDY
-320 VDLKEVRMQSLEI
+320 VELKEVRMQSLEI
-333 AEKNILRALAEEKKL
+333 AEKYKSRKL
-348 LTVYGLHKKTHLK
+348 DV
-361 REDIKRNL
+361 EDILDDL
-369 ADLVKIE
+369 ATRKIIKIISLK
-376 WVVEQ
+376 
-381 KISNSLYS
+381 KISLISS
-389 INRENTYVQK
+389 S
-399 LVLFFYEIGYIENI
+399 IENLEKTLMNKID

>member
-19 PKEITHR
+19 PKEISHR
-26 EKQIDLLIRTFID
+26 EKQIDLLVRTFLD
-39 IKYDPDAFPLTVLQ
+39 IKDDPDNFPLTILQ
-53 IIGPAGIG
+53 MIGPAGIG
-61 KTSTVMK
+61 KTSTVIK
-68 FSVILENEMKNS
+68 FSDILENELRKN

-104 LLSCIAPELTAQGL
+104 LLSCIAPELPAQGL

-131 IMNNTYSLIILDEI
+131 IINNMYSIVILDEI

-204 EFPNYTIGQVSDIII
+204 EFPNYTIQQTSEILI
-219 RRSKD
+219 RRSRD
-224 AFQDNVI
+224 AFQENVI
-231 GTNIID
+231 GTDIID
-237 WIAKIVVSPIVN
+237 WIAKIVVSPVVN

-262 GNLAESEGTEKVLLD
+262 GNMAESEGTERVLLD
-277 HVKIINKQ
+277 HVKKINSQ
-285 IYNGITDDDIKELSK
+285 IYNGITDDDINEFSNA
-300 LQIIILLGIIKG
+300 QIFVLLGIIKG

-320 VDLKEVRMQSLEI
+320 IDLKEIRMQSLEI
-333 AEKNILRALAEEKKL
+333 SQKYKVKKL
-348 LTVYGLHKKTHLK
+348 DV
-361 REDIKRNL
+361 EDILDDL
-369 ADLVKIE
+369 ATRKIIKIISLK
-376 WVVEQ
+376 
-381 KISNSLYS
+381 KISLISS
-389 INRENTYVQK
+389 S
-399 LVLFFYEIGYIENI
+399 IENLEKTLISKIDSNFDSK